1 MKQIL
6 EAMMVSQQKYEPI
19 DFVLFGSLGDLARR
33 KLLPSLYQLE
43 KMGLLHE
50 GSKIIGV
57 ARQAMSNTEFV
68 QTVLK
73 NFKEFIKEPI
83 CEDTWQKFLERLTYV
98 QVDMVEPE
106 DYKQLCE
113 HVDVERV
120 MVCYFAT
127 PPAIFGDICK
137 GMDYAGVIDES
148 VRVVLEKPI
157 GHDLESSKV
166 INEKVAEYFEENQI
180 YRIDHYLGKETV
192 LNLIALRFANSIF
205 ATNWDHNCIDHV
217 QISVAESVGIEGR
230 WGYFDDAG
238 QMRDMVQNH
247 LLQILSLVAMEPP
260 TTLDADSIRDEKLK
274 VLKALRPINQSNISE
289 KTVRGQYSTGFV
301 AGQEVP
307 GYLDEPDANER
318 STTETFVAIKAEIDN
333 WRWAGVPFYLRT
345 GKRMPTKV
353 SEIVIYFKPQPH
365 NLFVDSFAKLP
376 PNKLVIRLQ
385 PEEGIEVTVMNKVP
399 GLTNRGSMD
408 LQKSKLDLSFSE
420 EFSENRIADA
430 YEKLL
435 LEVMIGNQALFVR
448 RDEVEQAWNWVD
460 SIIGAWEQC
469 SESPEHYQAG
479 TWGPVSSIGLL
490 ARENRSWYESKI
502 KKKAKV

>member
-1 MKQIL
+1 
-6 EAMMVSQQKYEPI
+6 MVSELKYEPI
-19 DFVLFGSLGDLARR
+19 DFVLFGTKGDLARR

-43 KMGLLHE
+43 KAGLLHE
-50 GSKIIGV
+50 GTTVVGV
-57 ARQAMSNTEFV
+57 ARQDINQKEYVALVKENIETFSGDSLCKETWAKFKARLAYVKIDITDTESY
-68 QTVLK
+68 T
-73 NFKEFIKEPI
+73 
-83 CEDTWQKFLERLTYV
+83 
-98 QVDMVEPE
+98 
-106 DYKQLCE
+106 QLRE
-113 HVDVERV
+113 HVNVERT

-127 PPAIFGDICK
+127 APSLFGDICR
-137 GMDYAGVIDES
+137 GMKSADIIDKS

-157 GHDLESSKV
+157 GQDLESSKA
-166 INEKVAEYFEENQI
+166 INDEVAQYFSEKQI

-274 VLKALRPINQSNISE
+274 VLKALRPINDSNIND
-289 KTVRGQYSTGFV
+289 KTVRGQYSSGFV
-301 AGQEVP
+301 SGNEVP
-307 GYLDEPDANER
+307 GYLEEDDANQKSR
-318 STTETFVAIKAEIDN
+318 TETFVALKVEIDN

-345 GKRMPTKV
+345 GKRLPTKA
-353 SEIVIYFKPQPH
+353 SEVVIYFKRQPH
-365 NLFVDSFAKLP
+365 NLFGDSFSQLP

-385 PEEGIEVTVMNKVP
+385 PEEGVEVTVMNKVP
-399 GLTNRGSMD
+399 GLTSTGGMD

-420 EFSENRIADA
+420 EFADQRIADA

-448 RDEVEQAWNWVD
+448 RDEVEQAWTWVD
-460 SIIGAWEQC
+460 SIINAWNNSNEG
-469 SESPEHYQAG
+469 PEHYQAG

-490 ARENRSWYESKI
+490 AKEGRSWYESKI
-502 KKKAKV
+502 KKKG